1 MTEIMMM
8 STAVNSNDNSQAD
21 TALLTLVV
29 GLGVTGLS
37 CVRYL
42 ASHGARLAVID
53 SRDNPPG
60 QRQLRDE
67 FPDVELLSGGF
78 CADVFADAQRLVVSP
93 GVSLRE
99 PLIEQARLRGAE
111 VIGDIELFVREARAP
126 IVAIT
131 GSNGKSTVTTLLGEM
146 AQAAGVRA
154 AVGGNLGTPA
164 LELLDESIELYILEL
179 SSFQLERVQ
188 SLRAAAAVVLNLCA
202 DHMDRYESYAEY
214 IQAKAVIYRH
224 VETAVVNADD
234 AVARELAHSPKV
246 ISFSLQQ
253 PQAGHYG
260 LCESSGVSWLCRGRQ
275 LLLRTDAM
283 PAAGRHNQANA
294 LAALALG
301 EAVGLPMDAM
311 LNAIRSFGG
320 LAHRTEHVA
329 EIRGVSWFNDSKGT
343 NVGACIAAL
352 EGLHRDDLS
361 QTVLIAGGDCKG
373 ADFSRLAE
381 IAPRYVRALVLI
393 GRDAPQIEQAI
404 GGAVACVRAGDMGDA
419 VRQAAALAHAGDRVL
434 LSPACASFDMF
445 ENYMQRGEIFMAAVR
460 ELA

>member
-1 MTEIMMM
+1 MM
-8 STAVNSNDNSQAD
+8 STAINSNDKRRRD
-21 TALLTLVV
+21 TAALTLVV
-29 GLGVTGLS
+29 GLGITGLS

-42 ASHGARLAVID
+42 ASRGGRLAVID

-60 QRQLRDE
+60 LRQLRDE
-67 FPDVELLSGGF
+67 FPEVELFAGGF
-78 CADVFADAQRLVVSP
+78 SANIFDDAQRLVVSP
-93 GVSLRE
+93 GVSLKE

-111 VIGDIELFVREARAP
+111 VTGDIELFVREARVP

-146 AQAAGVRA
+146 ALAAGVRA

-164 LELLDESIELYILEL
+164 LELLDESVELYVVEL

-188 SLRAAAAVVLNLCA
+188 SLRAKAAVVLNLSV
-202 DHMDRYESYAEY
+202 DHMDRYDSYEEY
-214 IQAKAVIYRH
+214 IQAKSVIYRDA
-224 VETAVVNADD
+224 ETAVVNADD

-246 ISFSLQQ
+246 ISFSMRQ
-253 PQAGHYG
+253 PRAGHYG
-260 LCESSGVSWLCRGRQ
+260 LCESSGVSWLCRGEQ

-301 EAVGLPMDAM
+301 EAVGLPMNAM
-311 LNAIRSFGG
+311 LKAIGSFGG
-320 LAHRTEHVA
+320 LAHRTEYVA
-329 EIRGVSWFNDSKGT
+329 EIDRVRWFNDSKGT

-352 EGLHRDDLS
+352 EGLDRGDQSL
-361 QTVLIAGGDCKG
+361 TVLIAGGDCKG

-381 IAPRYVRALVLI
+381 IAPRYIRALVLI
-393 GRDAPQIEQAI
+393 GRDAPQIEQELRD
-404 GGAVACVRAGDMGDA
+404 VVPCLRAADMGDA
-419 VRQAAALAHAGDRVL
+419 VRRAAALAHEGDRVL

-460 ELA
+460 GLA